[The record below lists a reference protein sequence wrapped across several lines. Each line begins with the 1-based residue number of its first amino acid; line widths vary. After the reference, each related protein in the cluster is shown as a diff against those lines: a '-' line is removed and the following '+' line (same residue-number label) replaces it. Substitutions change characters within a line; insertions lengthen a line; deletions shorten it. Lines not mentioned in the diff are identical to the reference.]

1 MKKQIDSFIVQTDNH
16 GVIQETGKSIIL
28 QPKVNFKGGSMKWF
42 DDSLLIKYIYRE
54 EEEPVIK
61 TKQEWFEWF
70 KQNGDK
76 ENFADAESWFDEMV
90 RMQILCKVSRP
101 RK

>member
-1 MKKQIDSFIVQTDNH
+1 MKKQEVSFAVQTDKH
-16 GVIQETGKSIIL
+16 GVVQRIGRSVIN
-28 QPKVNFKGGSMKWF
+28 QPKINFKGGSVRWF
-42 DDSLLIKYIYRE
+42 DDSLLIRYIYRE

-61 TKQEWFEWF
+61 TKQEWLEWF

-76 ENFADAESWFDEMV
+76 ENFADAESWFSEMV
-90 RMQILCKVSRP
+90 RMQILCRVSRP

>member
-1 MKKQIDSFIVQTDNH
+1 MN
-16 GVIQETGKSIIL
+16 
-28 QPKVNFKGGSMKWF
+28 WF
-42 DDSLLIKYIYRE
+42 DDSLLIRYIYRE

-61 TKQEWFEWF
+61 TKQEWLEWF

-76 ENFADAESWFDEMV
+76 ENFADAESWFSEMV
-90 RMQILCKVSRP
+90 RMQILCRVSRP

>member
-16 GVIQETGKSIIL
+16 GVIQKTGKSIIF

-61 TKQEWFEWF
+61 TKQEWLEWF

-76 ENFADAESWFDEMV
+76 ENFADAESWFNEMV
-90 RMQILCKVSRP
+90 RMQILCKIS
-101 RK
+101 KTGK

>member
-1 MKKQIDSFIVQTDNH
+1 
-16 GVIQETGKSIIL
+16 
-28 QPKVNFKGGSMKWF
+28 MKWF

-61 TKQEWFEWF
+61 TKQEWLEWF

-76 ENFADAESWFDEMV
+76 ENFADVESWFCEMV
-90 RMQILCKVSRP
+90 RMQILCKVSRH

>member
-16 GVIQETGKSIIL
+16 GVIQKTGKSIIS

-61 TKQEWFEWF
+61 TKQEWLEWF

-76 ENFADAESWFDEMV
+76 ENFADAESWFSEMV
-90 RMQILCKVSRP
+90 RMQILCRVSRP